1 MGVQFNT
8 SESSSLNSDYPK
20 AMAMP
25 NQYGFGGLDVQSII
39 STDSTNLGFIKKGGG
54 SVYAINLHNKAS
66 TPAYLRIFDKATAPV
81 NADIPLVTLTIPAV
95 GTLDLELSIGLR
107 FKLGLGFNI
116 TTGPL
121 NGNATAT
128 AGPDVVGGIL
138 WS

>member
-1 MGVQFNT
+1 MATQFNT

-20 AMAMP
+20 TMSMP
-25 NQYGFGGLDVQSII
+25 NEYGFGGLEVHSII

-81 NADIPLVTLTIPAV
+81 DADTPLVTLTIPAV

-128 AGPDVVGGIL
+128 AGPDVVGGIF
-138 WS
+138 WR